1 MFRIKGET
9 FFFRLRK
16 EGDLF
21 FAEAVMLGVK
31 ESCEKFMLE
40 LSIFDPESKI
50 SSSATLVPRPASA
63 TNQGEGCLT
72 VHQKTLAT
80 IWKHNVEMKS
90 YEFQVSI
97 KVNGPEEYGSEEDTE
112 EDEMDIS
119 DGETE
124 WLLEAIRSSPWP
136 KGCSKASCQ
145 AYMSHLLAESHL
157 LVDVKRKRTR
167 PGCKRN
173 VLPDRP
179 GYEMLHVDAPFK
191 ETLVLLGMSVERVE
205 EDADI
210 VKEYRMAGCLD
221 EDSEEEDEDYVD
233 EGANE
238 ETSDEISSSEEEGAD
253 VEELQED
260 EGALGRGD

>member
-40 LSIFDPESKI
+40 VSIFDPVSKI
-50 SSSATLVPRPASA
+50 SSSATLVPRPAA
-63 TNQGEGCLT
+63 AINQGEGCLT

-80 IWKHNVEMKS
+80 IWKYNVEMKC

-97 KVNGPEEYGSEEDTE
+97 KVNGPELAEDDGSEEDTE
-112 EDEMDIS
+112 EEEMDIS

-157 LVDVKRKRTR
+157 VVDVKRKRTR

-191 ETLVLLGMSVERVE
+191 ETLVLLGMYVDKR
-205 EDADI
+205 D
-210 VKEYRMAGCLD
+210 
-221 EDSEEEDEDYVD
+221 EEDEDYV
-233 EGANE
+233 E
-238 ETSDEISSSEEEGAD
+238 ETKEANGESSDESTSSEEEDAD
-253 VEELQED
+253 QKANRELPED
-260 EGALGRGD
+260 EGALGCGD

>member
-1 MFRIKGET
+1 
-9 FFFRLRK
+9 
-16 EGDLF
+16 
-21 FAEAVMLGVK
+21 MLGVK

-40 LSIFDPESKI
+40 VSIFDPESKI
-50 SSSATLVPRPASA
+50 SSSATLVPRPATA
-63 TNQGEGCLT
+63 TNDGEGCLT

-97 KVNGPEEYGSEEDTE
+97 KVDRPELAEEDESEDTE
-112 EDEMDIS
+112 EESDIS

-124 WLLEAIRSSPWP
+124 WLFEAIKSSP
-136 KGCSKASCQ
+136 CL
-145 AYMSHLLAESHL
+145 AYLSSELAQ
-157 LVDVKRKRTR
+157 VKRKRTR
-167 PGCKRN
+167 PGCKKN

>member
-40 LSIFDPESKI
+40 VSIFDQESKI
-50 SSSATLVPRPASA
+50 SSSATLVPRPATA
-63 TNQGEGCLT
+63 TNDGD
-72 VHQKTLAT
+72 
-80 IWKHNVEMKS
+80 NVEMKS

-97 KVNGPEEYGSEEDTE
+97 KVDGPELAEEDGSEDTE
-112 EDEMDIS
+112 EEERDIS

-124 WLLEAIRSSPWP
+124 WLLESNPSSLLQSPWP
-136 KGCSKASCQ
+136 EGWSVTKRKA
-145 AYMSHLLAESHL
+145 YLSHLSAH
-157 LVDVKRKRTR
+157 VKRKRER
-167 PGCKRN
+167 PGCKKN

-191 ETLVLLGMSVERVE
+191 ETLAMLGMYM
-205 EDADI
+205 I
-210 VKEYRMAGCLD
+210 EYGWLDGCLG
-221 EDSEEEDEDYVD
+221 EDSEEEDEDYV
-233 EGANE
+233 EEEANQE
-238 ETSDEISSSEEEGAD
+238 NSDESSSSEEED
-253 VEELQED
+253 TDKKSDEELQED
-260 EGALGRGD
+260 EGVVARSD

>member
-1 MFRIKGET
+1 MFHTKGET
-9 FFFRLRK
+9 FCFRLRK

-40 LSIFDPESKI
+40 FSIFDQESKI
-50 SSSATLVPRPASA
+50 SSSATLVPRPATA
-63 TNQGEGCLT
+63 TNDGD
-72 VHQKTLAT
+72 
-80 IWKHNVEMKS
+80 NVEMKS

-97 KVNGPEEYGSEEDTE
+97 KVDGPELAEEDGSEDTE
-112 EDEMDIS
+112 EEEIC

-124 WLLEAIRSSPWP
+124 WLFEAIKSSP
-136 KGCSKASCQ
+136 CL
-145 AYMSHLLAESHL
+145 AYLSSELAQ
-157 LVDVKRKRTR
+157 VKRKRAR
-167 PGCKRN
+167 PGCKKN
-173 VLPDRP
+173 VLPDLP

-191 ETLVLLGMSVERVE
+191 ETLVLLGMYVDKRVE

-210 VKEYRMAGCLD
+210 VKGCWMAGCLD

-238 ETSDEISSSEEEGAD
+238 
-253 VEELQED
+253 
-260 EGALGRGD
+260 

>member
-1 MFRIKGET
+1 MFHTKGET
-9 FFFRLRK
+9 FFFRLKK

-40 LSIFDPESKI
+40 VSIFDQESKI
-50 SSSATLVPRPASA
+50 SSSATLVPRPATA
-63 TNQGEGCLT
+63 TNDGD
-72 VHQKTLAT
+72 
-80 IWKHNVEMKS
+80 NVEMKS
-90 YEFQVSI
+90 YEFQSSI
-97 KVNGPEEYGSEEDTE
+97 KVDGPELAEEDGSEDTE
-112 EDEMDIS
+112 EEERDIS

-124 WLLEAIRSSPWP
+124 WLFEAIKSFPCLAYLSSE
-136 KGCSKASCQ
+136 
-145 AYMSHLLAESHL
+145 LAQ
-157 LVDVKRKRTR
+157 VKRKRAR
-167 PGCKRN
+167 PGCKKN

-179 GYEMLHVDAPFK
+179 GYEMLRVDAPFK
-191 ETLVLLGMSVERVE
+191 ETLVLLGMSVKRVE

-210 VKEYRMAGCLD
+210 VKEYRMAGCRWLD

>member
-40 LSIFDPESKI
+40 VSIFDPVSKI

-80 IWKHNVEMKS
+80 IWKYNFEMKS

-97 KVNGPEEYGSEEDTE
+97 KVDGPELAEEDGREEDTE
-112 EDEMDIS
+112 EDIS

-124 WLLEAIRSSPWP
+124 WLFDAI
-136 KGCSKASCQ
+136 KSKECRLISDLR
-145 AYMSHLLAESHL
+145 AY
-157 LVDVKRKRTR
+157 VKRKRTR

-191 ETLVLLGMSVERVE
+191 ETLVLLGTCTCTTWT
-205 EDADI
+205 
-210 VKEYRMAGCLD
+210 CLHVD
-221 EDSEEEDEDYVD
+221 KRDEEDEDYV
-233 EGANE
+233 E
-238 ETSDEISSSEEEGAD
+238 ETEEADGESSDESSSSEEEDAD
-253 VEELQED
+253 KKINGELPKD
-260 EGALGRGD
+260 EVALGRGD

>member
-31 ESCEKFMLE
+31 EACKKFTLE
-40 LSIFDPESKI
+40 VSVFDLESKI

-72 VHQKTLAT
+72 IHQKTLAT
-80 IWKHNVEMKS
+80 IWKYNFEMKS

-97 KVNGPEEYGSEEDTE
+97 KVDGPELAEEDGSEEDTE
-112 EDEMDIS
+112 EEEMDIS

-124 WLLEAIRSSPWP
+124 WLVEAIKSSPWP
-136 KGCSKASCQ
+136 EDWSKGEPSTKE
-145 AYMSHLLAESHL
+145 AYLSHLLA
-157 LVDVKRKRTR
+157 DVMRKRTK
-167 PGCKRN
+167 PGCKKN

-191 ETLVLLGMSVERVE
+191 ETLVLLGMYGDKR
-205 EDADI
+205 D
-210 VKEYRMAGCLD
+210 
-221 EDSEEEDEDYVD
+221 EEDENYV
-233 EGANE
+233 EGTMEANGE
-238 ETSDEISSSEEEGAD
+238 SSDESSSSEEEDAD
-253 VEELQED
+253 KKINGELPKD
-260 EGALGRGD
+260 EVALGRGD

>member
-31 ESCEKFMLE
+31 EACKKFTLE
-40 LSIFDPESKI
+40 VSVFDLESKI
-50 SSSATLVPRPASA
+50 SSSATLVPRPAAA
-63 TNQGEGCLT
+63 TNDVEGCLT

-97 KVNGPEEYGSEEDTE
+97 KVDGPESAEEDGSEEDTE
-112 EDEMDIS
+112 EEEMDIS

-124 WLLEAIRSSPWP
+124 WLVEAIKSSPWP
-136 KGCSKASCQ
+136 EDWSKGELSTKG
-145 AYMSHLLAESHL
+145 AYLSHLLA
-157 LVDVKRKRTR
+157 DVKRKRTR
-167 PGCKRN
+167 PSCKKN

-179 GYEMLHVDAPFK
+179 GYEMLHVAAPFK
-191 ETLVLLGMSVERVE
+191 ETLVLLGMARR
-205 EDADI
+205 D
-210 VKEYRMAGCLD
+210 
-221 EDSEEEDEDYVD
+221 EEDEDYV
-233 EGANE
+233 E
-238 ETSDEISSSEEEGAD
+238 ETKEANGESSDESSSSEEEDANKKTNG
-253 VEELQED
+253 ELPED
-260 EGALGRGD
+260 EGALGCGE

>member
-40 LSIFDPESKI
+40 LSIFDLDSKI

-97 KVNGPEEYGSEEDTE
+97 KVDGPELAQEDGSEEDTE

-124 WLLEAIRSSPWP
+124 WLFEAIKSSPP
-136 KGCSKASCQ
+136 CLA
-145 AYMSHLLAESHL
+145 LLSSELAH
-157 LVDVKRKRTR
+157 VKRKRTR
-167 PGCKRN
+167 PGCKKN

-191 ETLVLLGMSVERVE
+191 ETLVLLGMYVDKR
-205 EDADI
+205 D
-210 VKEYRMAGCLD
+210 
-221 EDSEEEDEDYVD
+221 EEDEDYV
-233 EGANE
+233 E
-238 ETSDEISSSEEEGAD
+238 ETRETNGESSDESSSSEEEDANKKTNG
-253 VEELQED
+253 ELP
-260 EGALGRGD
+260 

>member
-40 LSIFDPESKI
+40 VSIFDPESKI

-72 VHQKTLAT
+72 IHQKTLAT
-80 IWKHNVEMKS
+80 IWKYNFEMKS

-97 KVNGPEEYGSEEDTE
+97 KVDGPELAEEDGREEDTE
-112 EDEMDIS
+112 EDIS

-124 WLLEAIRSSPWP
+124 WLFDAI
-136 KGCSKASCQ
+136 KSKDCRLNSDLI
-145 AYMSHLLAESHL
+145 AY
-157 LVDVKRKRTR
+157 VKRKRTR

-179 GYEMLHVDAPFK
+179 GYEMLHVLPPPF
-191 ETLVLLGMSVERVE
+191 EVTLVLLGMYVDNR
-205 EDADI
+205 D
-210 VKEYRMAGCLD
+210 
-221 EDSEEEDEDYVD
+221 EEDEDYV
-233 EGANE
+233 E
-238 ETSDEISSSEEEGAD
+238 ETEEADGESSDDSSSSEEEDAD
-253 VEELQED
+253 KKINGELPKD
-260 EGALGRGD
+260 EVALGRGD